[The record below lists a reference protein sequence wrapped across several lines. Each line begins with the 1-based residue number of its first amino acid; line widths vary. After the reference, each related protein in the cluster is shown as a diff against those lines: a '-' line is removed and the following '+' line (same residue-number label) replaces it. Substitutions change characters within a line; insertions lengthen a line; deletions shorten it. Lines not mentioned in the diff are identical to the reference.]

1 MLCKFRRFLDYLYMT
16 AGGLSAVCLFL
27 LLLIIV
33 AQMVGRSLGIN
44 IRGATDYAGYLMA
57 AASFLAFAY
66 TLNRGGHVRV
76 SLIIGRFT
84 GANLYV
90 AELLCHVMG
99 SIMSGLLAWH
109 SVNMVYWS
117 YLLGDVSQGQDATK
131 LWIVQTPVAV
141 GSVILAIC
149 FLDNL
154 ASMLVRKRDN
164 IVSDVIE

>member
-1 MLCKFRRFLDYLYMT
+1 MLCKFRRLLDYLYLT
-16 AGGLSAVCLFL
+16 AGGLSAVCMFL
-27 LLLIIV
+27 LLLVIV
-33 AQMVGRSLGIN
+33 SQMVSRAMGIN

-76 SLIIGRFT
+76 SLFLGRLT
-84 GANLYV
+84 GMNRYI
-90 AELLCHVMG
+90 AELICHILG
-99 SIMSGLLAWH
+99 SVMSGLLAWH

-149 FLDNL
+149 FFDNL
-154 ASMLVRKRDN
+154 ASMLLRRRDN
-164 IVSDVIE
+164 IISDVVE